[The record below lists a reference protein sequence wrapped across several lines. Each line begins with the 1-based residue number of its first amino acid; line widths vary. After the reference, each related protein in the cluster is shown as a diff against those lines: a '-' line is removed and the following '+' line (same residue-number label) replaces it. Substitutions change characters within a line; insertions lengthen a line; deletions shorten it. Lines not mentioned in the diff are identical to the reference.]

1 MRPLSCAAQSPVYGT
16 PTEIAEKVDAP
27 ELVLDVLAKLRLREA
42 AAKDASNAREEE
54 ESRRKKSS
62 LELGYERE
70 VEKAN
75 NRKRNREK
83 QAEERKK
90 LEQQRVEDD
99 KEL

>member
-16 PTEIAEKVDAP
+16 PTEIAETVDAP
-27 ELVLDVLAKLRLREA
+27 ELVLDVQAKERQREE
-42 AAKDASNAREEE
+42 AAKDVAKAREEE
-54 ESRRKKSS
+54 EGLRKKSS

>member
-16 PTEIAEKVDAP
+16 SAEIAEKVDAP
-27 ELVLDVLAKLRLREA
+27 ELVLDVQAKERQREE
-42 AAKDASNAREEE
+42 AAKDVAKAREEE
-54 ESRRKKSS
+54 EGLRKKSS

>member
-1 MRPLSCAAQSPVYGT
+1 MGT
-16 PTEIAEKVDAP
+16 AEIAEKVDAP
-27 ELVLDVLAKLRLREA
+27 ELVLDVQAKERQREE
-42 AAKDASNAREEE
+42 AAKDVAKAREEE
-54 ESRRKKSS
+54 EGLRKKSS

>member
-27 ELVLDVLAKLRLREA
+27 ELVLDVQAKERQREE
-42 AAKDASNAREEE
+42 AAKDVAMAREEE
-54 ESRRKKSS
+54 EGLRKKSS

>member
-1 MRPLSCAAQSPVYGT
+1 MYGT
-16 PTEIAEKVDAP
+16 PTEIAEKANAP
-27 ELVLDVLAKLRLREA
+27 ELVLDVQAKERLRAA
-42 AAKDASNAREEE
+42 AAKDAAKAREEE
-54 ESRRKKSS
+54 ESLRKKSS

-90 LEQQRVEDD
+90 LEQQRDD

>member
-1 MRPLSCAAQSPVYGT
+1 MYGT
-16 PTEIAEKVDAP
+16 PTEIAEKANAP
-27 ELVLDVLAKLRLREA
+27 ELVLDVQAKERLRAA
-42 AAKDASNAREEE
+42 AAKDAAKAREEE
-54 ESRRKKSS
+54 ESLRKKSS

-83 QAEERKK
+83 QAEERKR
-90 LEQQRVEDD
+90 LEQQRDD